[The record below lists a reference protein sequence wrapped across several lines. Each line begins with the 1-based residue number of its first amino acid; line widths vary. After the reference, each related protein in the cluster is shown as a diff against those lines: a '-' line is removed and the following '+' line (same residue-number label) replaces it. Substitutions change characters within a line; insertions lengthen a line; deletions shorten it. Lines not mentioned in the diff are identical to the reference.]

1 MPRSI
6 ILVESA
12 PYQLLPSISRS
23 VLERVVQSQH
33 HSSHGPAGGT
43 IDRQQQW
50 EGASAAKLAGPFPSS
65 PASTQ
70 SVVLGHLYKSHD
82 ECYVSIDATLCCTL
96 HNVSA
101 ARFCPRSLYQV
112 HTARRTSKQTSD
124 LTQTVMATRQ
134 HTS

>member
-12 PYQLLPSISRS
+12 PYRLLPSISRS

-33 HSSHGPAGGT
+33 HSSHEPAGGT

-65 PASTQ
+65 PASTR
-70 SVVLGHLYKSHD
+70 SVVLGHLHESHD
-82 ECYVSIDATLCCTL
+82 ECYVSIDATM
-96 HNVSA
+96 
-101 ARFCPRSLYQV
+101 LYVAQ
-112 HTARRTSKQTSD
+112 RICSKVLSKIPLSSTYR
-124 LTQTVMATRQ
+124 MP
-134 HTS
+134 HE